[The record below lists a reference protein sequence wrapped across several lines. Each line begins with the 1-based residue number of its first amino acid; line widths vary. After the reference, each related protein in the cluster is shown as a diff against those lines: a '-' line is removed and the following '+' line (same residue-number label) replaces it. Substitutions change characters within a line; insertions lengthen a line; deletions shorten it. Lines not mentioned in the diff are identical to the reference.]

1 MKRSRFTEEQI
12 VKVLKLQENGLK
24 VTDICRQSGI
34 CEQTFYRWKFKYGG
48 MEVSEVRRLKELEA
62 ENRRLK
68 QLIDE
73 KELDILALKAALE
86 KSINA
91 FTQEAGRE
99 GDEGYRRQCAP
110 RFFFDRLESFYVSLP
125 GTEKSG

>member
-34 CEQTFYRWKFKYGG
+34 CEQTFYRWKSKYGG
-48 MEVSEVRRLKELEA
+48 MEVSERLKELEA

-68 QLIDE
+68 QLIGE

-86 KSINA
+86 KK
-91 FTQEAGRE
+91 
-99 GDEGYRRQCAP
+99 Y
-110 RFFFDRLESFYVSLP
+110 
-125 GTEKSG
+125 